1 MHLGVYLK
9 EAQKPTLSR
18 RQGTGQADQASTT
31 ALGPQ
36 IGPDKPRKQLLARGG
51 TQDEST
57 IDP

>member
-36 IGPDKPRKQLLARGG
+36 KGPENSFSRVAAHKTRAP
-51 TQDEST
+51 
-57 IDP
+57 